1 MIAFYKIVSAMK
13 RIHREQDLS
22 VSSDTRISKQ
32 SMKSTLQ
39 VYSKQRRW
47 IFEEHE
53 VKLKNFLWLDVVL
66 PTF

>member
-1 MIAFYKIVSAMK
+1 MK